1 MNGLQG
7 FWLHCHDHC
16 PALTQT
22 YYFNA
27 ETSLMVELWVL
38 LSFRWPPS
46 LKHSL
51 RLSFAAQF
59 SGKVHEDSDY
69 TAVNA
74 VVYWHLD
81 AETHPDGEVVSR
93 IYLIPLCK
101 RRESRITITLK
112 QDIWRAIS
120 ATWNSFHQTYYT
132 MCTYGRALHSIIIL
146 SPIFRII
153 PSWFKVFP
161 PCSERCPIINLCMH
175 HTRSL
180 SAFSS
185 L

>member
-46 LKHSL
+46 PKRSL

-112 QDIWRAIS
+112 ARYMKSHQCNMKFLSSDIYYVYIWQGSTLYNTIS
-120 ATWNSFHQTYYT
+120 NLQNYT
-132 MCTYGRALHSIIIL
+132 KL
-146 SPIFRII
+146 
-153 PSWFKVFP
+153 V
-161 PCSERCPIINLCMH
+161 
-175 HTRSL
+175 
-180 SAFSS
+180 
-185 L
+185 